1 MHICNSADV
10 NECEK
15 QNGGCSHKCINSEG
29 SYTCSCPD
37 PELNL
42 SPDRRTCIGKKK
54 TFVTLQTNNNIETH
68 QQFFLL
74 IKEIN
79 RSRDDVWR
87 CTLN

>member
-15 QNGGCSHKCINSEG
+15 QNGGCSHKCTNSEG

-42 SPDRRTCIGKKK
+42 APDHRTCIGKKK
-54 TFVTLQTNNNIETH
+54 KH
-68 QQFFLL
+68 
-74 IKEIN
+74 
-79 RSRDDVWR
+79 S
-87 CTLN
+87 